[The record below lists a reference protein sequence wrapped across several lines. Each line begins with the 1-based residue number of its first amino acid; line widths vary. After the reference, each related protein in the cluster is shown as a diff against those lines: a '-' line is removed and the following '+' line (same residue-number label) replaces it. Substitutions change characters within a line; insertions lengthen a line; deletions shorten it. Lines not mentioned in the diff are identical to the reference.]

1 MASPLGVKEHDLLVP
16 TSIHWSLDD
25 VANWVEEIGFPQYRE
40 CFTSN
45 LIDGRKMIL
54 VNSSNLPRMGVTD
67 FDHILFITSSVREL
81 LGIGKPFW
89 NRSIADSTNTPM
101 GLFLENKSRT
111 GPSIDKMTFSQFLR
125 RS

>member
-54 VNSSNLPRMGVTD
+54 VNSR
-67 FDHILFITSSVREL
+67 
-81 LGIGKPFW
+81 
-89 NRSIADSTNTPM
+89 
-101 GLFLENKSRT
+101 
-111 GPSIDKMTFSQFLR
+111 
-125 RS
+125 